1 MDLSTREEQLRTL
14 AEKGGV
20 DWERPMKGL
29 PNDPRLRVAALATL
43 LGIDAIEAWKS
54 DRPISTLADEARKR
68 KAATEKYAR
77 EAREHLEKSWD
88 VEPGRGEA

>member
-1 MDLSTREEQLRTL
+1 MDLSTREKQLRTL
-14 AEKGGV
+14 AEKRGV
-20 DWERPMKGL
+20 DWKRLMKGL
-29 PNDPRLRVAALATL
+29 PDDPRLRVAALATL

-77 EAREHLEKSWD
+77 EAREHLETSWY
-88 VEPGRGEA
+88 VELGRGEA